1 MGKEI
6 CQECSKEYEKSDVV
20 GCEFQDMCKTCNFEI
35 EKIGKEIREGAE
47 NLKKWL
53 KKTKIRG

>member
-20 GCEFQDMCKTCNFEI
+20 GCEFQDMCKTCN
-35 EKIGKEIREGAE
+35 EKWAE
-47 NLKKWL
+47 SLAVLDK
-53 KKTKIRG
+53 